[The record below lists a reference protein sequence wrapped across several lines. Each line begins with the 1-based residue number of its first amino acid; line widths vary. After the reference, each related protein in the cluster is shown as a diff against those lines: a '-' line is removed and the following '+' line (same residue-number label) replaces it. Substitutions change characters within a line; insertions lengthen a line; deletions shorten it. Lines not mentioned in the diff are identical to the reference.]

1 MRKFTV
7 HSSRFTGAGCRLA
20 VAGLFIVFLAYS
32 PAAYGATDYQNTF
45 FGSGEACNESNPCK
59 KGEICNTASG
69 KCISATSDFFGAFGI
84 TQEGAG
90 TDAEKYAPYRFWGN
104 AINMLLGFLGIFA
117 VSVIVYG
124 GVQFMTAGGESDK
137 AKAASKIIFYA
148 VLGLI
153 AIALSWLIG
162 YAAVNTLIGMLK

>member
-1 MRKFTV
+1 MEKLFVTI
-7 HSSRFTGAGCRLA
+7 SRFVVLGSRFAVVSFFIALLA
-20 VAGLFIVFLAYS
+20 CS
-32 PAAYGATDYQNTF
+32 PAVYAAADYQNTF
-45 FGSGEACNESNPCK
+45 FGSGEACSPTDPCK
-59 KGEICNTASG
+59 KGEICNTANN